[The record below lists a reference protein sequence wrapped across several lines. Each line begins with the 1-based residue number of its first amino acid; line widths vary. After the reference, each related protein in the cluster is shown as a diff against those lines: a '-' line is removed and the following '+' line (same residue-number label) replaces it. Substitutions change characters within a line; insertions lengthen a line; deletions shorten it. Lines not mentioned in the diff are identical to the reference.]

1 MKIGVNGASGQLGRA
16 TIAHLIRLGARESDL
31 VAITRTPE
39 SGSQAIEARPGD
51 YDRPETLNEAY
62 RGLDVLL
69 LIPSGDMRP
78 GVRGRQ
84 FKAAID
90 AAVAQGVGHIV
101 LVSTAGTRAAVE
113 PSMFAA
119 YWEGEQHLI
128 RTAPNWTILRMNY
141 YAESFAQFVPMSL
154 GSGVLTGLGEG
165 RVAFVSRD
173 DVGAAAAGILLGKG
187 QPGAIYNA
195 TGPAALGGA
204 ERAAV
209 ISEVT
214 GKPMQFMALAEDQL
228 RDGMAGAGVPEPYI
242 NSMIDIEKKYVEGS
256 FDVVTG
262 DVERLGGR
270 KPRSLE
276 KVLRESL
283 QQG

>member
-1 MKIGVNGASGQLGRA
+1 MKIGVNGASGQLGKTVVSELLERGPEHDI
-16 TIAHLIRLGARESDL
+16 IAIS
-31 VAITRTPE
+31 RTPDSAPVSVE
-39 SGSQAIEARPGD
+39 GRLGD
-51 YDRPETLNEAY
+51 YDQPETLVEAY
-62 RGLDVLL
+62 RGLDQLL

-119 YWEGEQHLI
+119 YWEAEQHLI
-128 RTAPNWTILRMNY
+128 RTAPAWTILRMNY
-141 YAESFAQFVPMSL
+141 YAESFAQFVPMWV

-165 RVAFVSRD
+165 RIAFVSRD

-187 QPGAIYNA
+187 QQGAIYNA
-195 TGPAALGGA
+195 TGPAALSGA
-204 ERAAV
+204 ERAAA
-209 ISEVT
+209 ITEAT
-214 GKPMQFMALAEDQL
+214 GKPMQFLMLPEDQL
-228 RDGMAGAGVPEPYI
+228 KAGMAGAGVPEPYV
-242 NSMIDIEKKYVEGS
+242 NSVIDIEKKYVEGS

-262 DVERLGGR
+262 DVERLGSR
-270 KPRSLE
+270 KPRSLRD
-276 KVLRESL
+276 VLRQEVR
-283 QQG
+283 